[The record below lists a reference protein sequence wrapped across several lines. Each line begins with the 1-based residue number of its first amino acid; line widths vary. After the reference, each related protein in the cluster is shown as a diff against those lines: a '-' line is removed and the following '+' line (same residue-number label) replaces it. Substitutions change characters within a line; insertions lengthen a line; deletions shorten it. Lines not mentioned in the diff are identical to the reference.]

1 MAAALCA
8 LLRWGVTDLYRF
20 YNMHLVAPDGTLPPP
35 PNPRKLQAFYIACAV
50 ALTEREEQLARMG
63 GL

>member
-1 MAAALCA
+1 
-8 LLRWGVTDLYRF
+8 LYQF

-63 GL
+63 VL